1 MAPARAARRPT
12 SLIRYGSAVMRRVML
27 TGTAGALL
35 LAGLVVPAPGA
46 RGVAFSLS
54 LGDSTLTEVRTS
66 RAVAEGVHHISIV
79 RGSTPAAAS
88 QIGTTTK
95 GPWRINVLSIDPKTA
110 AGRIEATYGTDLA
123 RTASTSYL
131 VQFARAA
138 AGVNASFFTFAK
150 NPLYPGDPVG
160 LGLYGGKLL
169 SEPEATST
177 EVDFVINAKTKKALI
192 GRLTWAGSMRHRD
205 TGTRLALEHLNHPP
219 VVPSRCARL
228 SDQTRCTAR
237 GDVVHF
243 SAQFGAS
250 TPAGYG
256 IEVVLDGSGCPV
268 KISNRRGTSLAVGQ
282 TSLQA
287 TGKQTRDLLKITKS
301 GCLSRSVKL
310 YDEAKKSITLGPDLY
325 GVAGRYRLTKN
336 GKVVVPRRTNSFFA
350 RNPRTIV
357 GTTADG
363 HVLFVTIDGRQPT
376 SVGTTLRETAAV
388 AQSLGM
394 TDAVNL
400 DGGGSTTMAVAGRVV
415 NKPSGG
421 NERSVGDALIYLN

>member
-1 MAPARAARRPT
+1 MAP
-12 SLIRYGSAVMRRVML
+12 
-27 TGTAGALL
+27 
-35 LAGLVVPAPGA
+35 
-46 RGVAFSLS
+46 
-54 LGDSTLTEVRTS
+54 
-66 RAVAEGVHHISIV
+66 GVHHISIA
-79 RGSTPAAAS
+79 RGSTPALAS
-88 QIGTTTK
+88 RIGTTTR
-95 GPWRINVLSIDPKTA
+95 GPWRINVLSIDPKIAT
-110 AGRIEATYGTDLA
+110 GRIEATYGIDLA

-131 VQFARAA
+131 VQFAGAA
-138 AGVNASFFTFAK
+138 AGINASFFTFGK

-192 GRLTWAGSMRHRD
+192 GRLTWAGSMRNGR
-205 TGTRLALEHLNHPP
+205 TKARLSLEYLNHPP
-219 VVPSRCARL
+219 VVPSRCAKL

-243 SAQFGAS
+243 SPQFGRS

-256 IEVVLDGSGCPV
+256 VEVVLDGSGCPV
-268 KISNRRGTSLAVGQ
+268 AIKNRRGTSLVAGQ

-287 TGKQTRDLLKITKS
+287 TGEQTRDLLAITKS
-301 GCLSRSVKL
+301 GCLSQRVRL
-310 YDEAKKSITLGPDLY
+310 YDEAKKSITLSPELY
-325 GVAGRYRLTKN
+325 GVAGRYRLTKD
-336 GKVVVPRRTNSFFA
+336 GKIVVPSRSGSFFA

-363 HVLFVTIDGRQPT
+363 QVLFVTIDGRQTT

-388 AQSLGM
+388 ARSLGM

-400 DGGGSTTMAVAGRVV
+400 DGGGSTTMAVAGLVV
-415 NKPSGG
+415 NRPPG
-421 NERSVGDALIYLN
+421 NAERSVGDALIYRN

>member
-1 MAPARAARRPT
+1 MAPVRALRF
-12 SLIRYGSAVMRRVML
+12 SSMRRVIL

-35 LAGLVVPAPGA
+35 VAGLVVPPPRANSVG
-46 RGVAFSLS
+46 FSLL
-54 LGDSTLTEVRTS
+54 LGDSTLAEVRTS
-66 RAVAEGVHHISIV
+66 RTVARGVQHISIA
-79 RGSTPAAAS
+79 RGSTPALAS
-88 QIGTTTK
+88 RMGTTSK

-110 AGRIEATYGTDLA
+110 TGRIEATYGIDLA

-131 VQFARAA
+131 VQYARAV
-138 AGVNASFFTFAK
+138 AGVNASFFTFTK

-160 LGLYGGKLL
+160 LGLYGGRLL
-169 SEPEATST
+169 SEPGATRT

-192 GRLTWAGSMRHRD
+192 GRLTWAGSMRNRRSNA
-205 TGTRLALEHLNHPP
+205 RLPLEYLNHPP
-219 VVPSRCARL
+219 VVPTRCARM
-228 SDQTRCTAR
+228 SDQTRCSTK

-243 SAQFGAS
+243 SAQFGRS

-256 IEVVLDGSGCPV
+256 VEVVLDRSGCPV
-268 KISNRRGTSLAVGQ
+268 AIKNRRGTSLLTGQ

-287 TGKQTRDLLKITKS
+287 TGEQTRDLLKITES
-301 GCLSRSVKL
+301 GCLSQRVKL

-325 GVAGRYRLTKN
+325 GVSGRYRLLKD
-336 GKVVVPRRTNSFFA
+336 GKIVTPSRTGSFFA

-363 HVLFVTIDGRQPT
+363 HVLFVTIDGRQTT
-376 SVGTTLRETAAV
+376 SVGTTLRETAGV

-400 DGGGSTTMAVAGRVV
+400 DGGGSTTMAVGGHVV
-415 NKPSGG
+415 NNPPGG
-421 NERSVGDALIYLN
+421 AERSVGDALIYLN